1 MIDNIRL
8 SNYKAF
14 FADQVKEAIEEQ
26 QKINHSQMRNLFKTG
41 ELSLAYVDSI
51 QHETGMIIL
60 KCPRR
65 MAPRLKVQ
73 KGVCIIK
80 KGAKQ
85 ALGEHVTEWICR
97 WEEFVGNKD
106 FHSPGSDMTPMYYVH
121 TGDSNYDYV
130 ACSGFSFKLYD
141 ILSKALADGKSLSL
155 IVHNPFPPV
164 EYFRNL
170 ANYMDAFCSNEEL
183 NLEPTINY
191 EEWAPEELAFD
202 EEKPTGISDTIIDT
216 LANEHCCIVQG
227 PPGTGK
233 SYTIASVISSY
244 LDAGKNVCVT
254 TMANKG
260 LIELIKQKPL
270 QKYVKEGRVSK
281 TNLSIDER
289 KQVSGVKASSVDL
302 QVPGGEMLCATNYQL
317 SSVFSE
323 QKMTLYELPQYDLV
337 VIEEASQ
344 AFLTAIIAFKQLGVD
359 CMIVGDPMQLPPI
372 VKLNNPQYNSWNV
385 STQVEG
391 LKTMALGSQ
400 IKSYRIVTTF
410 RLTRRSAALTK
421 YFYGNRFVSV
431 KKEYLDFTDA
441 NSPLFPSEGGVLYH
455 CTNDARNGV
464 YSDKADAII
473 RNVIDTM
480 EKCYP
485 MRSLAV
491 ITPFRDSVKELQ
503 KRFCTSDIE
512 LDITIET
519 IDRIQGM
526 TVDYAV
532 LYVPGRNPGFALED
546 RRFNVATSRSLST
559 TLIISDIP
567 LNEFHTVSPT
577 VIRFVDNCD
586 KYDGDTRVISNDRLE
601 TTPIAEPSPHVEES
615 PKQEFA
621 NSSIGVKVVG
631 KIDLSKFECKKK
643 ELSSDKKN
651 YYIVDTNVF
660 VNCPDIIRKIDKKYP
675 VILSAKVTDELDKM
689 KIKLSDEGKRNAEK
703 ALRNLNSET
712 QHEIIYEFADTSLL
726 PEDFD
731 KRSPD
736 NMIVSVALKY
746 KDQNP
751 IMLTSDNGLQLK
763 SKILGFKTLS
773 LKSFLKRQ
781 FLGVIKGANRITR

>member
-1 MIDNIRL
+1 MIDNIKL
-8 SNYKAF
+8 ANYKSF
-14 FADQVKEAIEEQ
+14 FADQVKEAINEQ
-26 QKINHSQMRNLFKTG
+26 QKINRSQMRNLFKTG

-60 KCPRR
+60 KYPRR

-85 ALGEHVTEWICR
+85 ALGEHVTEWTCP
-97 WEEFVGNKD
+97 WEEFVDNKE

-121 TGDSNYDYV
+121 TGDFNYDYV

-155 IVHNPFPPV
+155 IVYNPFPPV
-164 EYFRNL
+164 EYFHNL
-170 ANYMDAFCSNEEL
+170 ASYMDAFSSNEEL

-202 EEKPTGISDTIIDT
+202 EQKPTDISDTIIDT
-216 LANEHCCIVQG
+216 LANKYCCIVQG

-244 LDAGKNVCVT
+244 LDVGKTVCVT
-254 TMANKG
+254 TMANQG

-270 QKYVKEGRVSK
+270 QKYVKEGRVNK
-281 TNLSIDER
+281 TNISIDER
-289 KQVSGVKASSVDL
+289 KQVSGLKAASADL

-323 QKMTLYELPQYDLV
+323 KKMALYGLPQYDLI

-344 AFLTAIIAFKQLGVD
+344 AFLTAIVAFKQLGVT
-359 CMIVGDPMQLPPI
+359 CLIVGDPMQLPPI

-400 IKSYRIVTTF
+400 IKSYRIITTF
-410 RLTRRSAALTK
+410 RLTSRSAALTK
-421 YFYGNRFVSV
+421 YFYGNRFMSV

-441 NSPLFPSEGGVLYH
+441 NSPLFPSEGGVLYY
-455 CTNDARNGV
+455 CTNDTRNGV

-473 RNVIDTM
+473 RNVIETM
-480 EKCYP
+480 EKRYP
-485 MRSLAV
+485 MRSLAI

-503 KRFCTSDIE
+503 KRFCTSNIE

-577 VIRFVDNCD
+577 VIRFIDNCD
-586 KYDGDTRVISNDRLE
+586 KYNGDNRVIPNDRLE
-601 TTPIAEPSPHVEES
+601 TATIVGPSLHVEEP
-615 PKQEFA
+615 PKQLA
-621 NSSIGVKVVG
+621 NSSIGVKIVG
-631 KIDLSKFECKKK
+631 TIDPSKLECKKK
-643 ELSSDKKN
+643 ELRSDKKN
-651 YYIVDTNVF
+651 YYIIDTNVF

-675 VILSAKVTDELDKM
+675 IILSAKVTDELDKM

-736 NMIVSVALKY
+736 NMIISVALKY

-763 SKILGFKTLS
+763 SKILGLKTLS
-773 LKSFLKRQ
+773 LKSFLR
-781 FLGVIKGANRITR
+781 R

>member
-1 MIDNIRL
+1 MIDNIKL
-8 SNYKAF
+8 ANYKSF
-14 FADQVKEAIEEQ
+14 FADQVKEAVDEQ
-26 QKINHSQMRNLFKTG
+26 QKINRSQMRNLFKTG

-73 KGVCIIK
+73 KGVCVIK

-85 ALGEHVTEWICR
+85 TLGEHVTEWTCS
-97 WEEFVGNKD
+97 WSEFVDNKD

-130 ACSGFSFKLYD
+130 ACSGFSLKLYD

-170 ANYMDAFCSNEEL
+170 ASYMDAFSSNEEL
-183 NLEPTINY
+183 DLEPTIDY
-191 EEWAPEELAFD
+191 EEWTPEELAFD
-202 EEKPTGISDTIIDT
+202 EQKPTDISDTIIDT

-244 LDAGKNVCVT
+244 LDAAKTVCVT

-270 QKYVKEGRVSK
+270 QKYIKEGRVSK

-289 KQVSGVKASSVDL
+289 KQVSGVKVASADL
-302 QVPGGEMLCATNYQL
+302 QIPGGEMLCATNYQL

-323 QKMTLYELPQYDLV
+323 KKMTLYGLPQYDLV

-344 AFLTAIIAFKQLGVD
+344 AFLTTIVAFKQLGVD
-359 CMIVGDPMQLPPI
+359 CLIVGDPMQLPPI

-385 STQVEG
+385 SMQVEG

-410 RLTRRSAALTK
+410 RLTSRSAALTK
-421 YFYGNRFVSV
+421 CFYGNRLVSV
-431 KKEYLDFTDA
+431 KKEYLDFADA

-455 CTNDARNGV
+455 CTYDARNGV

-480 EKCYP
+480 ERHYLT
-485 MRSLAV
+485 RSLAI

-567 LNEFHTVSPT
+567 LHDFHTVSPT
-577 VIRFVDNCD
+577 VIQFIDSCD
-586 KYDGDTRVISNDRLE
+586 KYDGVARVITNDRLE
-601 TTPIAEPSPHVEES
+601 GTPIIEPDQHAEEAPKQKITTP
-615 PKQEFA
+615 
-621 NSSIGVKVVG
+621 SIGVKVVG
-631 KIDLSKFECKKK
+631 KIDLSKFERKKK
-643 ELSSDKKN
+643 ELSSNKKN
-651 YYIVDTNVF
+651 YYIIDTNVF
-660 VNCPDIIRKIDKKYP
+660 MDCPNIISKIDKKYP
-675 VILSAKVTDELDKM
+675 IILSAKVTDELDKM
-689 KIKLSDEGKRNAEK
+689 KIKQSDEGKKRNAEK
-703 ALRNLNSET
+703 ALRDLNNET
-712 QHEIIYEFADTSLL
+712 QHEIVYEFADTSLL
-726 PEDFD
+726 PDDFD

-746 KDQNP
+746 KEHNP

-763 SKILGFKTLS
+763 CKILGVPTVS
-773 LKSFLKRQ
+773 LKNFLKR
-781 FLGVIKGANRITR
+781 

>member
-1 MIDNIRL
+1 MC
-8 SNYKAF
+8 
-14 FADQVKEAIEEQ
+14 
-26 QKINHSQMRNLFKTG
+26 NLFKTG

-60 KCPRR
+60 KCPRK

-73 KGVCIIK
+73 KSVVILA

-85 ALGEHVTEWICR
+85 ALGDHITEWTCR
-97 WEEFVGNKD
+97 WEDFCANKN
-106 FHSPGSDMTPMYYVH
+106 FHSPGSDMTPMYYMH
-121 TGDSNYDYV
+121 ESDSSYDYV
-130 ACSGFSFKLYD
+130 ACSGFSSKLYD
-141 ILSKALADGKSLSL
+141 ILSRSIAAGKSLTL
-155 IVHNPFPPV
+155 IIHNPFPPV

-170 ANYMDAFCSNEEL
+170 TNYMDSFSSNEEL

-191 EEWAPEELAFD
+191 DEWTPEELAFD
-202 EEKPTGISDTIIDT
+202 EQKPTGISDAIIDT
-216 LANEHCCIVQG
+216 LANEHYCIVQG

-244 LDAGKNVCVT
+244 LDAGKTVCVT

-270 QKYVKEGRVSK
+270 HKYVKEGRVSK

-289 KQVSGVKASSVDL
+289 KQVSGIKAASADL

-323 QKMTLYELPQYDLV
+323 KKMTLYGLPQYDLV

-344 AFLTAIIAFKQLGVD
+344 AFLTAIVAFKQLSID

-372 VKLNNPQYNSWNV
+372 VKLNNPQYNSWNM

-391 LKTMALGSQ
+391 LKTMALGSK

-410 RLTRRSAALTK
+410 RLTSRSAALTK
-421 YFYGNRFVSV
+421 CFYGNRFVSV
-431 KKEYLDFTDA
+431 KKEYLDFADA

-455 CTNDARNGV
+455 CTYDSLNGV

-473 RNVIDTM
+473 RDVIDTM
-480 EKCYP
+480 EKYYP
-485 MRSLAV
+485 TRSLAI

-503 KRFCTSDIE
+503 KRFSTSDIE

-577 VIRFVDNCD
+577 VIQFVDNCD
-586 KYDGDTRVISNDRLE
+586 KYDGGAQVIMNNRL
-601 TTPIAEPSPHVEES
+601 TNAPIAEPTQTVEES
-615 PKQEFA
+615 PEIEA
-621 NSSIGVKVVG
+621 TTPTIGVKIVG
-631 KIDLSKFECKKK
+631 KIDISKFERKKK
-643 ELSSDKKN
+643 ELSSDNKN
-651 YYIVDTNVF
+651 YYIIDTNVF
-660 VNCPDIIRKIDKKYP
+660 VDYPDIISKIDKMYP
-675 VILSAKVTDELDKM
+675 IILSAKVTDELDKL
-689 KIKLSDEGKRNAEK
+689 KIKLDEQRRRNAEK
-703 ALRNLNSET
+703 ALRNLNNAT
-712 QHEIIYEFADTSLL
+712 QREIIFEFADVSLL
-726 PEDFD
+726 PDDFD

-736 NMIVSVALKY
+736 NMILSVALKY
-746 KDQNP
+746 KKENP

-763 SKILGFKTLS
+763 SKILGVSTVS
-773 LKSFLKRQ
+773 LKNFLR
-781 FLGVIKGANRITR
+781 R

>member
-1 MIDNIRL
+1 M
-8 SNYKAF
+8 
-14 FADQVKEAIEEQ
+14 
-26 QKINHSQMRNLFKTG
+26 
-41 ELSLAYVDSI
+41 
-51 QHETGMIIL
+51 
-60 KCPRR
+60 
-65 MAPRLKVQ
+65 
-73 KGVCIIK
+73 
-80 KGAKQ
+80 
-85 ALGEHVTEWICR
+85 
-97 WEEFVGNKD
+97 
-106 FHSPGSDMTPMYYVH
+106 
-121 TGDSNYDYV
+121 
-130 ACSGFSFKLYD
+130 
-141 ILSKALADGKSLSL
+141 
-155 IVHNPFPPV
+155 
-164 EYFRNL
+164 
-170 ANYMDAFCSNEEL
+170 
-183 NLEPTINY
+183 
-191 EEWAPEELAFD
+191 
-202 EEKPTGISDTIIDT
+202 
-216 LANEHCCIVQG
+216 
-227 PPGTGK
+227 
-233 SYTIASVISSY
+233 
-244 LDAGKNVCVT
+244 
-254 TMANKG
+254 
-260 LIELIKQKPL
+260 
-270 QKYVKEGRVSK
+270 
-281 TNLSIDER
+281 
-289 KQVSGVKASSVDL
+289 
-302 QVPGGEMLCATNYQL
+302 
-317 SSVFSE
+317 
-323 QKMTLYELPQYDLV
+323 
-337 VIEEASQ
+337 
-344 AFLTAIIAFKQLGVD
+344 
-359 CMIVGDPMQLPPI
+359 
-372 VKLNNPQYNSWNV
+372 
-385 STQVEG
+385 
-391 LKTMALGSQ
+391 
-400 IKSYRIVTTF
+400 
-410 RLTRRSAALTK
+410 
-421 YFYGNRFVSV
+421 SV

-455 CTNDARNGV
+455 YTNDARNGV

-480 EKCYP
+480 EKRYP

-503 KRFCTSDIE
+503 KRFCKSDIE

-532 LYVPGRNPGFALED
+532 LYVPGRNPGFALEN

-577 VIRFVDNCD
+577 VIQFIDNCD

-601 TTPIAEPSPHVEES
+601 ATAIVEPSLHVEES

-621 NSSIGVKVVG
+621 NPSIGVKVVG

-643 ELSSDKKN
+643 EVSSDKKN
-651 YYIVDTNVF
+651 YYIIDTNVF

-736 NMIVSVALKY
+736 NMIISVALKY

-773 LKSFLKRQ
+773 LKSFLR
-781 FLGVIKGANRITR
+781 R

>member
-1 MIDNIRL
+1 MIDNIKL
-8 SNYKAF
+8 ANYKSF
-14 FADQVKEAIEEQ
+14 FADQVKEAINEQ
-26 QKINHSQMRNLFKTG
+26 QKINRSQMRSLFKTG

-60 KCPRR
+60 KCPHR

-85 ALGEHVTEWICR
+85 ALGEHINEWTCR
-97 WEEFVGNKD
+97 WEEFVDNKD

-121 TGDSNYDYV
+121 TSDQNYDYV

-170 ANYMDAFCSNEEL
+170 ANYMDAYSSNEEL
-183 NLEPTINY
+183 NLEPTIDY
-191 EEWAPEELAFD
+191 EKWTPEELAFD
-202 EEKPTGISDTIIDT
+202 EENPTGISDTIIGT

-244 LDAGKNVCVT
+244 LDAGKTVCVT

-270 QKYVKEGRVSK
+270 QKYVKDGRVSK

-289 KQVSGVKASSVDL
+289 KQVSGLKAASADL

-317 SSVFSE
+317 SSVYSE
-323 QKMTLYELPQYDLV
+323 KKMALYGLPQYDLV

-344 AFLTAIIAFKQLGVD
+344 AFLTAIVAFKQLGVD
-359 CMIVGDPMQLPPI
+359 CMVVGDPMQLPPI
-372 VKLNNPQYNSWNV
+372 VNLNNPQYNSWNV
-385 STQVEG
+385 STQVDG
-391 LKTMALGSQ
+391 LKTMALGSK

-410 RLTRRSAALTK
+410 RLTSRSAALTK
-421 YFYGNRFVSV
+421 CFYGNRFVSV
-431 KKEYLDFTDA
+431 KKDYLDFADA

-455 CTNDARNGV
+455 CTYDVRNGV
-464 YSDKADAII
+464 YSNKADNII
-473 RNVIDTM
+473 RNVLETM
-480 EKCYP
+480 EKHYP
-485 MRSLAV
+485 TRSLAV

-526 TVDYAV
+526 TVDYAI

-577 VIRFVDNCD
+577 VMQFVDYCD
-586 KYDGDTRVISNDRLE
+586 KFDGGVNVIPNESLE
-601 TTPIAEPSPHVEES
+601 IAPLAKASQPVAEDSQPIVTSPR
-615 PKQEFA
+615 
-621 NSSIGVKVVG
+621 IGLKVVG
-631 KIDLSKFECKKK
+631 KIDLSKFERNKK

-651 YYIVDTNVF
+651 YYIIDTNVF
-660 VNCPDIIRKIDKKYP
+660 VNCPDIISKIEKKYP
-675 VILSAKVTDELDKM
+675 IILSAKVTDELDKM
-689 KIKLSDEGKRNAEK
+689 KIKLDDERKRNAEK
-703 ALRNLNSET
+703 ALRNLNNET

-726 PEDFD
+726 PDDFD

-736 NMIVSVALKY
+736 NMIISVALKY
-746 KDQNP
+746 KEENP

-763 SKILGFKTLS
+763 SKILGIATVS
-773 LKSFLKRQ
+773 LKYFLKR
-781 FLGVIKGANRITR
+781 

>member
-1 MIDNIRL
+1 MIDNIKL
-8 SNYKAF
+8 ANYKSF
-14 FADQVKEAIEEQ
+14 FADQVKEAIDEQ

-85 ALGEHVTEWICR
+85 ALGEHVTEWTCR
-97 WEEFVGNKD
+97 WEEFVDNKD

-121 TGDSNYDYV
+121 TDDSSYDYV
-130 ACSGFSFKLYD
+130 ACTGFSFKLYD
-141 ILSKALADGKSLSL
+141 ILSKALADGKSLLL
-155 IVHNPFPPV
+155 IVYNPFPPV

-170 ANYMDAFCSNEEL
+170 ANYMDAFSSNEEL
-183 NLEPTINY
+183 NLEPSIDY
-191 EEWAPEELAFD
+191 EEWTPEELAFD

-244 LDAGKNVCVT
+244 LDAGKTVCVT

-270 QKYVKEGRVSK
+270 QKYVTEGRISK

-289 KQVSGVKASSVDL
+289 KQVSGLKAASADL

-317 SSVFSE
+317 SSVYSE
-323 QKMTLYELPQYDLV
+323 KKMTLYGLPQYDLV

-344 AFLTAIIAFKQLGVD
+344 AFLTAIVAFKQLGVD
-359 CMIVGDPMQLPPI
+359 CMVVGDPMQLPPI
-372 VKLNNPQYNSWNV
+372 VKLNNPQYNLWNV

-391 LKTMALGSQ
+391 LKTMALGSH
-400 IKSYRIVTTF
+400 IKSFRIVTTF
-410 RLTRRSAALTK
+410 RLTSRSAALTK
-421 YFYGNRFVSV
+421 CFYGNRFVSV
-431 KKEYLDFTDA
+431 KKEYLDFADA

-455 CTNDARNGV
+455 CTCDARNGV
-464 YSDKADAII
+464 YSDKADTII
-473 RNVIDTM
+473 RNVLETM
-480 EKCYP
+480 EKYYP
-485 MRSLAV
+485 TRSLAI

-526 TVDYAV
+526 TVDYAI

-577 VIRFVDNCD
+577 VIQFVDNCD
-586 KYDGDTRVISNDRLE
+586 KYDGGVKVIPNESVR
-601 TTPIAEPSPHVEES
+601 IAPTSKVS
-615 PKQEFA
+615 Q
-621 NSSIGVKVVG
+621 SSSEASQTIVAAPAMGVKVVG
-631 KIDLSKFECKKK
+631 KIDLSKFERKKK

-651 YYIVDTNVF
+651 YYIIDTNVF
-660 VNCPDIIRKIDKKYP
+660 VNCPDIIGKIDKKYP

-689 KIKLSDEGKRNAEK
+689 KIKLNEEGKQNAEK
-703 ALRNLNSET
+703 ALRNLNNEN
-712 QHEIIYEFADTSLL
+712 QHEVIYEFADTSLL
-726 PEDFD
+726 PDDFD

-736 NMIVSVALKY
+736 NMIISVALKY
-746 KDQNP
+746 KEQNP

-763 SKILGFKTLS
+763 SKILGIATIS
-773 LKSFLKRQ
+773 LKNFLKR
-781 FLGVIKGANRITR
+781 

>member
-1 MIDNIRL
+1 MIDNIKL
-8 SNYKAF
+8 ANYKSF
-14 FADQVKEAIEEQ
+14 FADQVKEAIDEQ
-26 QKINHSQMRNLFKTG
+26 QKINRSQMRNLFKTG

-65 MAPRLKVQ
+65 MAPRLKVL

-97 WEEFVGNKD
+97 WEEFVDNKD

-130 ACSGFSFKLYD
+130 ACSGFSIKLYD

-170 ANYMDAFCSNEEL
+170 ANYMDAFSSKEEL
-183 NLEPTINY
+183 NLEPTIDY
-191 EEWAPEELAFD
+191 DEWTPEELAFD
-202 EEKPTGISDTIIDT
+202 EQKPTGISDTIIDT

-244 LDAGKNVCVT
+244 LDAGKTVCVT

-270 QKYVKEGRVSK
+270 QKYVKGGRVSK

-289 KQVSGVKASSVDL
+289 KQVSGVKAASADL
-302 QVPGGEMLCATNYQL
+302 QVPGGEILCATNYQL
-317 SSVFSE
+317 SSVYSE
-323 QKMTLYELPQYDLV
+323 KKMTLYGLPKYDLI

-344 AFLTAIIAFKQLGVD
+344 AFLTAIVAFKQLGVD
-359 CMIVGDPMQLPPI
+359 CLIVGDPMQLPPI

-385 STQVEG
+385 ATQVEG
-391 LKTMALGSQ
+391 LKSMALGTS

-410 RLTRRSAALTK
+410 RLTSRSASLTK
-421 YFYGNRFVSV
+421 CFYGNRFVSV
-431 KKEYLDFTDA
+431 KKDYLDFTKA
-441 NSPLFPSEGGVLYH
+441 NSVLFPQDGGVLYH
-455 CTNDARNGV
+455 CTLDVRNGV

-473 RNVIDTM
+473 RDVI
-480 EKCYP
+480 EKLEKFYP
-485 MRSLAV
+485 DRSLAI

-503 KRFCTSDIE
+503 KRFCTSDLE

-526 TVDYAV
+526 TVDYAI
-532 LYVPGRNPGFALED
+532 LYIPGRNPGFALED

-559 TLIISDIP
+559 TLIISDMP

-577 VIRFVDNCD
+577 VLQFINNCD
-586 KYDGDTRVISNDRLE
+586 KFDGKTDVWRTNLQESESSGLIVQPIS
-601 TTPIAEPSPHVEES
+601 EEKTAS
-615 PKQEFA
+615 TV
-621 NSSIGVKVVG
+621 SSTIGLKVVG
-631 KIDLSKFECKKK
+631 KIDLSQFERKKK
-643 ELSSDKKN
+643 ELSVTKKN
-651 YYIVDTNVF
+651 YYIIDTNVF
-660 VNCPDIIRKIDKKYP
+660 VDCPDIISKIDRKYP
-675 VILSAKVTDELDKM
+675 IILSAKVTDELDKM
-689 KIKLSDEGKRNAEK
+689 KIKLLKNEDKTRRRLYAILIMRHNM
-703 ALRNLNSET
+703 RF
-712 QHEIIYEFADTSLL
+712 YTSSQILL
-726 PEDFD
+726 YCQMTLI
-731 KRSPD
+731 
-736 NMIVSVALKY
+736 NVH
-746 KDQNP
+746 
-751 IMLTSDNGLQLK
+751 LT
-763 SKILGFKTLS
+763 I
-773 LKSFLKRQ
+773 
-781 FLGVIKGANRITR
+781 

>member
-1 MIDNIRL
+1 MIDNIKL
-8 SNYKAF
+8 ANYKSF
-14 FADQVKEAIEEQ
+14 FADQVKEAIDEQ
-26 QKINHSQMRNLFKTG
+26 QKINRSQMRNLFKTG

-65 MAPRLKVQ
+65 MAPRLKIQ

-85 ALGEHVTEWICR
+85 ALGEHVTEWTCR
-97 WEEFVGNKD
+97 WSEFVDNKD

-130 ACSGFSFKLYD
+130 ACSGFSLKLYE

-170 ANYMDAFCSNEEL
+170 ANYMDAFSSNEEL
-183 NLEPTINY
+183 NLEPTIDY
-191 EEWAPEELAFD
+191 EEWTPEELAFD
-202 EEKPTGISDTIIDT
+202 EQKPTGISDTIIDT
-216 LANEHCCIVQG
+216 LANKHCCIVQG

-244 LDAGKNVCVT
+244 LDAAKTVCVT

-289 KQVSGVKASSVDL
+289 KQVSGVKAASVDL

-323 QKMTLYELPQYDLV
+323 KKMTLYGLPQYDLV

-344 AFLTAIIAFKQLGVD
+344 AFLTAIVAFKQLGVD

-385 STQVEG
+385 STLVEG

-410 RLTRRSAALTK
+410 RLTSRSATLTK
-421 YFYGNRFVSV
+421 CFYDNRFVSV
-431 KKEYLDFTDA
+431 KKEYLDFADA
-441 NSPLFPSEGGVLYH
+441 NSPLFPSEGGGLYH
-455 CTNDARNGV
+455 CTYDARNGV

-480 EKCYP
+480 ERYYP
-485 MRSLAV
+485 TRSLAI

-526 TVDYAV
+526 TVDYAI
-532 LYVPGRNPGFALED
+532 LYIPGRSPGFALED

-577 VIRFVDNCD
+577 VIQFVNNCD
-586 KYDGDTRVISNDRLE
+586 KYDGGVRVITNDRLE
-601 TTPIAEPSPHVEES
+601 TTPITESTQSVVEPTNPEVAA
-615 PKQEFA
+615 PA
-621 NSSIGVKVVG
+621 IGVKVVG
-631 KIDLSKFECKKK
+631 KIDLSKFERKK
-643 ELSSDKKN
+643 EELSTDKKN
-651 YYIVDTNVF
+651 YYIIDTNIF
-660 VNCPDIIRKIDKKYP
+660 VNCPDILSKINKKYP
-675 VILSAKVTDELDKM
+675 IILSAKVTDELDRM
-689 KIKLSDEGKRNAEK
+689 KIKLNDEGKRNAEK
-703 ALRNLNSET
+703 ALRNLNNET
-712 QHEIIYEFADTSLL
+712 QHEIIYEFADTTLL
-726 PEDFD
+726 PDDFD

-736 NMIVSVALKY
+736 NMIISVALKY
-746 KDQNP
+746 KEQNP

-763 SKILGFKTLS
+763 SKILGISTVS
-773 LKSFLKRQ
+773 LKNFLKR
-781 FLGVIKGANRITR
+781 

>member
-1 MIDNIRL
+1 MIDNIKL
-8 SNYKAF
+8 ANYKSF
-14 FADQVKEAIEEQ
+14 FADQVKEAIDEQ
-26 QKINHSQMRNLFKTG
+26 QKINRSQMRNLFKTG

-65 MAPRLKVQ
+65 MAPRLKVL

-97 WEEFVGNKD
+97 WDEFVDNKD
-106 FHSPGSDMTPMYYVH
+106 FHSSGSDMTPMYYVH

-141 ILSKALADGKSLSL
+141 ILSKALVDGKSLSL

-170 ANYMDAFCSNEEL
+170 ASYMDAFSSNDEL
-183 NLEPTINY
+183 NLEPTIDY
-191 EEWAPEELAFD
+191 EEWTPEELAFD
-202 EEKPTGISDTIIDT
+202 EQKPTGISDTIIDT

-244 LDAGKNVCVT
+244 LDAGKTVCVT

-289 KQVSGVKASSVDL
+289 KQVSGVKAASADL

-323 QKMTLYELPQYDLV
+323 KKMTLYGLPQYDLV

-344 AFLTAIIAFKQLGVD
+344 AFLTAIVAFKQLSID

-372 VKLNNPQYNSWNV
+372 VKLNNPQYNSWNM

-391 LKTMALGSQ
+391 LKTMALGSK

-410 RLTRRSAALTK
+410 RLTSRSAALTK
-421 YFYGNRFVSV
+421 CFYGNRFVSV
-431 KKEYLDFTDA
+431 KKEYLDFADA

-455 CTNDARNGV
+455 CTYDSLNGV

-473 RNVIDTM
+473 RDVIDTM
-480 EKCYP
+480 EKYYP
-485 MRSLAV
+485 TRSLAI

-503 KRFCTSDIE
+503 KRFSTSDIE

-577 VIRFVDNCD
+577 VIQFVDNCD
-586 KYDGDTRVISNDRLE
+586 KYDGGAQVIMNNRL
-601 TTPIAEPSPHVEES
+601 TNAPIAEPTQTVEES
-615 PKQEFA
+615 PEIEA
-621 NSSIGVKVVG
+621 TTPTIGVKIVG
-631 KIDLSKFECKKK
+631 KIDISKFERKKK
-643 ELSSDKKN
+643 ELSSDNKN
-651 YYIVDTNVF
+651 YYIIDTNVF
-660 VNCPDIIRKIDKKYP
+660 VDYPDIISKIDKMYP
-675 VILSAKVTDELDKM
+675 IILSAKVTDELDKL
-689 KIKLSDEGKRNAEK
+689 KIKLDEQRRRNAEK
-703 ALRNLNSET
+703 ALRNLNNAT
-712 QHEIIYEFADTSLL
+712 QREIIFEFADVSLL
-726 PEDFD
+726 PDDFD

-736 NMIVSVALKY
+736 NMILSVALKY
-746 KDQNP
+746 KKENP

-763 SKILGFKTLS
+763 SKILGVSTVS
-773 LKSFLKRQ
+773 LKNFLR
-781 FLGVIKGANRITR
+781 R

>member
-1 MIDNIRL
+1 MIDNIKL
-8 SNYKAF
+8 ANYKSF
-14 FADQVKEAIEEQ
+14 FADQVKEAIDEQ
-26 QKINHSQMRNLFKTG
+26 QKINRSQMRNLFKTG

-65 MAPRLKVQ
+65 MAPRLKVL

-97 WEEFVGNKD
+97 WDEFVDNKD

-170 ANYMDAFCSNEEL
+170 ASYMDAFSSNDEL
-183 NLEPTINY
+183 NLEPTIDY
-191 EEWAPEELAFD
+191 EEWTPEELAFD
-202 EEKPTGISDTIIDT
+202 EQKPTGISDTIIDT

-244 LDAGKNVCVT
+244 LDAGKPVCVT

-289 KQVSGVKASSVDL
+289 KQVSGVKAASADL

-323 QKMTLYELPQYDLV
+323 KKMTLYGLPQYDLV

-344 AFLTAIIAFKQLGVD
+344 AFLTAIVAFKQLGID
-359 CMIVGDPMQLPPI
+359 CLIVGDPMQLPPI

-385 STQVEG
+385 ATQVEG
-391 LKTMALGSQ
+391 LKSMVLGTS

-410 RLTRRSAALTK
+410 RLTSRSASLTK

-431 KKEYLDFTDA
+431 KQDYLDFTKA
-441 NSPLFPSEGGVLYH
+441 NSVLFPQDGGVLYH
-455 CTNDARNGV
+455 CTLDVRNGV

-473 RNVIDTM
+473 RDVI
-480 EKCYP
+480 EKLEKFYP
-485 MRSLAV
+485 DRSL
-491 ITPFRDSVKELQ
+491 F
-503 KRFCTSDIE
+503 
-512 LDITIET
+512 
-519 IDRIQGM
+519 
-526 TVDYAV
+526 
-532 LYVPGRNPGFALED
+532 
-546 RRFNVATSRSLST
+546 
-559 TLIISDIP
+559 
-567 LNEFHTVSPT
+567 
-577 VIRFVDNCD
+577 
-586 KYDGDTRVISNDRLE
+586 
-601 TTPIAEPSPHVEES
+601 
-615 PKQEFA
+615 
-621 NSSIGVKVVG
+621 
-631 KIDLSKFECKKK
+631 
-643 ELSSDKKN
+643 
-651 YYIVDTNVF
+651 
-660 VNCPDIIRKIDKKYP
+660 
-675 VILSAKVTDELDKM
+675 SA
-689 KIKLSDEGKRNAEK
+689 R
-703 ALRNLNSET
+703 
-712 QHEIIYEFADTSLL
+712 
-726 PEDFD
+726 
-731 KRSPD
+731 
-736 NMIVSVALKY
+736 
-746 KDQNP
+746 
-751 IMLTSDNGLQLK
+751 
-763 SKILGFKTLS
+763 
-773 LKSFLKRQ
+773 
-781 FLGVIKGANRITR
+781 

>member
-1 MIDNIRL
+1 MIDNIKL
-8 SNYKAF
+8 LNYKSF
-14 FADQVKEAIEEQ
+14 FADQVKEAIDEQ
-26 QKINHSQMRNLFKTG
+26 QKINRSQMCNLFKTG

-60 KCPRR
+60 KCPRK
-65 MAPRLKVQ
+65 MTPRLKVQ
-73 KGVCIIK
+73 KSVVILA

-85 ALGEHVTEWICR
+85 ALGDHITEWTCR
-97 WEEFVGNKD
+97 WEDFCANKN
-106 FHSPGSDMTPMYYVH
+106 FHSPGSDMTPMYYMH
-121 TGDSNYDYV
+121 ESDSSYDYV
-130 ACSGFSFKLYD
+130 ACSGFSSKLYD
-141 ILSKALADGKSLSL
+141 ILSRSIAAGKSLTL
-155 IVHNPFPPV
+155 IIHNPFPPV

-170 ANYMDAFCSNEEL
+170 TNYMDSFSSNEEL

-191 EEWAPEELAFD
+191 DEWTPEELAFD
-202 EEKPTGISDTIIDT
+202 EQKPTGISDAIIDT
-216 LANEHCCIVQG
+216 LANEHYCIVQG

-244 LDAGKNVCVT
+244 LDAGKTVCVT

-270 QKYVKEGRVSK
+270 HKYVKEGRVSK

-289 KQVSGVKASSVDL
+289 KQVSGIKAASADL

-323 QKMTLYELPQYDLV
+323 KKMTLYGLPQYDLV

-344 AFLTAIIAFKQLGVD
+344 AFLTAIVAFKQLSID

-372 VKLNNPQYNSWNV
+372 VKLNNPQYNSWNM

-391 LKTMALGSQ
+391 LKTMALGSK

-410 RLTRRSAALTK
+410 RLTSRSAALTK
-421 YFYGNRFVSV
+421 CFYGNRFVSV
-431 KKEYLDFTDA
+431 KKEYLDFADA

-455 CTNDARNGV
+455 CTYDSLNGV

-473 RNVIDTM
+473 RDVIDTM
-480 EKCYP
+480 EKYYP
-485 MRSLAV
+485 TRSLAI

-503 KRFCTSDIE
+503 KRFSTSDIE

-577 VIRFVDNCD
+577 VIQFVDNCD
-586 KYDGDTRVISNDRLE
+586 KYDGGAQVIMNNRL
-601 TTPIAEPSPHVEES
+601 TNAPIAEPTQTVEES
-615 PKQEFA
+615 PEIEA
-621 NSSIGVKVVG
+621 TTPTIGVKIVG
-631 KIDLSKFECKKK
+631 KIDISKFERKKK
-643 ELSSDKKN
+643 ELSSDNKN
-651 YYIVDTNVF
+651 YYIIDTNVF
-660 VNCPDIIRKIDKKYP
+660 VDYPDIISKIDKMYP
-675 VILSAKVTDELDKM
+675 IILSAKVTDELDKL
-689 KIKLSDEGKRNAEK
+689 KIKLDEQRRRNAEK
-703 ALRNLNSET
+703 ALRNLNNAT
-712 QHEIIYEFADTSLL
+712 QREIIFEFADVSLL
-726 PEDFD
+726 PDDFD

-736 NMIVSVALKY
+736 NMILSVALKY
-746 KDQNP
+746 KKENP

-763 SKILGFKTLS
+763 SKILGVSTVS
-773 LKSFLKRQ
+773 LKNFLR
-781 FLGVIKGANRITR
+781 R

>member
-1 MIDNIRL
+1 MIDNIKL
-8 SNYKAF
+8 LNYKSF
-14 FADQVKEAIEEQ
+14 FADQVKEAIDEQ
-26 QKINHSQMRNLFKTG
+26 QKINRSQMCNLFKTG

-60 KCPRR
+60 KCPRK

-73 KGVCIIK
+73 KSVVILA

-85 ALGEHVTEWICR
+85 ALGDHITEWTSR
-97 WEEFVGNKD
+97 WEDFCANKN
-106 FHSPGSDMTPMYYVH
+106 FHSPGSDMTPMYYMH
-121 TGDSNYDYV
+121 ESDSSYDYV
-130 ACSGFSFKLYD
+130 ACSGFSSKLYD
-141 ILSKALADGKSLSL
+141 ILSRSIAAGKSLTL
-155 IVHNPFPPV
+155 IIHNPFPPV

-170 ANYMDAFCSNEEL
+170 TNYMDSFSSNEEL

-191 EEWAPEELAFD
+191 DEWTPEELAFD
-202 EEKPTGISDTIIDT
+202 EQKPTGISDAIIDT
-216 LANEHCCIVQG
+216 LANEHYCIVQG

-244 LDAGKNVCVT
+244 LDAGKTVCVT

-270 QKYVKEGRVSK
+270 HKYVKEGRVSK

-289 KQVSGVKASSVDL
+289 KQVSGIKAASADL

-323 QKMTLYELPQYDLV
+323 KKMTLYGLPQYDLV

-344 AFLTAIIAFKQLGVD
+344 AFLTAIVAFKQLSID

-372 VKLNNPQYNSWNV
+372 VKLNNPQYNSWNM

-391 LKTMALGSQ
+391 LKTMALGSK

-410 RLTRRSAALTK
+410 RLTSRSAALTK
-421 YFYGNRFVSV
+421 CFYGNRFVSV
-431 KKEYLDFTDA
+431 KKEYLDFADA

-455 CTNDARNGV
+455 CTYDSLNGV

-473 RNVIDTM
+473 RDVIDTM
-480 EKCYP
+480 EKYYP
-485 MRSLAV
+485 TRSLAI

-503 KRFCTSDIE
+503 KRFSTSDIE

-577 VIRFVDNCD
+577 VIQFVDNCD
-586 KYDGDTRVISNDRLE
+586 KYDGGAQVIMNNRL
-601 TTPIAEPSPHVEES
+601 TNAPIAEPTQTVEES
-615 PKQEFA
+615 PEIEA
-621 NSSIGVKVVG
+621 TTPTIGVKIVG
-631 KIDLSKFECKKK
+631 KIDISKFERKKK
-643 ELSSDKKN
+643 ELSSDNKN
-651 YYIVDTNVF
+651 YYIIDTNVF
-660 VNCPDIIRKIDKKYP
+660 VDYPDIISKIDKMYP
-675 VILSAKVTDELDKM
+675 IILSAKVTDELDKL
-689 KIKLSDEGKRNAEK
+689 KIKLDEQRRRNAEK
-703 ALRNLNSET
+703 ALRNLNNAT
-712 QHEIIYEFADTSLL
+712 QREIIFEFADVSLL
-726 PEDFD
+726 PDDFD

-736 NMIVSVALKY
+736 NMILSVALKY
-746 KDQNP
+746 KKENP

-763 SKILGFKTLS
+763 SKILGVSTVS
-773 LKSFLKRQ
+773 LKNFLR
-781 FLGVIKGANRITR
+781 R